1 MSATTLTPPDE
12 DFEQATGYLRPE
24 LLAHC
29 YRLLGSVVEAEDQV
43 QEVYL
48 RAWRAFHRFE
58 GRSSVRTWMY
68 TIATNTCMT
77 ALKAGARRPM
87 PTGLG
92 QPATDPAAPLATSQ
106 EVPWLEPLP
115 EAVLWSNK
123 PADPSE
129 KAVAHEGVSLAL
141 VAALQDLPPLQR
153 AALVLRDVLLF
164 SAAEAAGII
173 GCSVAA
179 CNSALQRARARI
191 GSGSRREGRKVADLS
206 EREQRLYHDFMDA
219 FTRYDVPAIVNLLAD
234 DATWEMPPYVGWYI
248 GSSAIG
254 DLIRT
259 NCPAKCAGDMR
270 LVATTANGQ
279 PAAAVYML
287 DNDGVHR
294 AFQLQVLDIVDGQ
307 VAHVAVFFDLGL
319 FALAG
324 LPSELPAEV

>member
-12 DFEQATGYLRPE
+12 DFEQATGHLRAE

-48 RAWRAFHRFE
+48 RAWRGFHRFE

-77 ALKAGARRPM
+77 ALKSGARRPM

-92 QPATDPAAPLATSQ
+92 QPASDPVGPLATGH

-115 EAVLWSNK
+115 EAVLWSNT
-123 PADPSE
+123 PPDPSE
-129 KAVAHEGVSLAL
+129 AAAAQEGVSLAL

-191 GSGSRREGRKVADLS
+191 GAGTRKEGRKVTDLT
-206 EREQRLYHDFMDA
+206 EREQKLYHDFMDA
-219 FTRYDVPAIVNLLAD
+219 FTQYDVPTIVRLLAD
-234 DATWEMPPYVGWYI
+234 DATWEMPPFLGWYV

-259 NCPAKCAGDMR
+259 NCPARCSGDMR

-279 PAAAVYML
+279 PAAAVYMRG
-287 DNDGVHR
+287 DDGVHR
-294 AFQLQVLDIVDGQ
+294 AFQLQVLDIVDGE
-307 VAHVAVFFDLGL
+307 VTHVAAFFDLSL

-324 LPSELPAEV
+324 LPAELPAEV

>member
-1 MSATTLTPPDE
+1 MSATTLTPPDA
-12 DFEQATGYLRPE
+12 DFERATGHLRPE

-92 QPATDPAAPLATSQ
+92 QPASDPVGPLASSH

-115 EAVLWSNK
+115 EAVLWSNQ

-129 KAVAHEGVSLAL
+129 SAVAHEGVGLAL

-164 SAAEAAGII
+164 SAAEAAGIL

-179 CNSALQRARARI
+179 CNSALQRARTRV
-191 GSGSRREGRKVADLS
+191 GSGSRREGRKVTDLTD
-206 EREQRLYHDFMDA
+206 REQQLYRDFMDA
-219 FTRYDVPAIVNLLAD
+219 FARYDVPAIVHLLAD
-234 DATWEMPPYVGWYI
+234 DATWEMPPYLGWYV
-248 GSSAIG
+248 GSAAIG

-259 NCPAKCAGDMR
+259 NCPARCAGDMR
-270 LVATTANGQ
+270 LVPTTANGQ
-279 PAAAVYML
+279 PAAAVYMREA
-287 DNDGVHR
+287 DGVHR
-294 AFQLQVLDIVDGQ
+294 AFQLQVLDIVDGE
-307 VAHVAVFFDLGL
+307 VTHVAVFFDLSL

-324 LPSELPAEV
+324 LPAELPAD